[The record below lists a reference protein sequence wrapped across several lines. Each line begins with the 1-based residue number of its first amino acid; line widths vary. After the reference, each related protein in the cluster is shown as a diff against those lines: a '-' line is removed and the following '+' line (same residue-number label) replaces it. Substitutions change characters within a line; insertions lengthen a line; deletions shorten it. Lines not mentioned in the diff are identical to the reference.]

1 MDTWINFLEDTGPK
15 SVASLPEV
23 QNIIR
28 VPQIRQT
35 DGYCCGVACLQS
47 ILYFYG
53 IALEYAFIKKA
64 VKATPANGTDHR
76 DIIQFVQSLGHTV
89 ELKKGMTTAD
99 LEKLID
105 QGKPVL
111 LVIQAWAES
120 PEKLVSGW
128 DSGHYV
134 VGIGYDVNNFYL
146 MDPSTL
152 GNYAY
157 IPREE
162 FVSRWHDKDGDI
174 KLVHAGIVI
183 SGNKYYDPDQMKKLQ

>member
-1 MDTWINFLEDTGPK
+1 MEEIGPQ
-15 SVASLPEV
+15 SIPSLPDIEH
-23 QNIIR
+23 IIR
-28 VPQIRQT
+28 VPQVRQH
-35 DGYCCGVACLQS
+35 DGYGCGVACLQS

-53 IALEYAFIKKA
+53 ITLEYEFIRKA

-76 DIIQFVQSLGHTV
+76 DILKFIQSLGHTV
-89 ELKKGMTTAD
+89 ELKKGMTTFD
-99 LEKLID
+99 FERLID

-111 LVIQAWAES
+111 LVIQAWADDS
-120 PEKLVSGW
+120 KGLTGW

-134 VGIGYDVNNFYL
+134 VGIGYDANNIYM

-162 FVSRWHDKDGDI
+162 FMSRWHDKDGDI
-174 KLVHAGIVI
+174 RLVHAGIVI
-183 SGNKYYDPDQMKKLQ
+183 SGNKMYDSDQIKKVN